1 VSEARLAEA
10 AARVDRL
17 GEWRRQQS
25 GALLRNPRIG
35 LTAAR
40 RAVRVEGSIRIDGN
54 PVVVQLSSTPS
65 QAAGVVPWG
74 VADPLARLGAHVTAL
89 ELDSA
94 PENLDGV
101 LSEAAERSLVLVV
114 KNLHRHPWMAALA
127 EAVLA
132 QRPDSILVEMGLPA
146 CRPAGA
152 AAYVT
157 TFGAARVCGIAA
169 AETMLGL

>member
-1 VSEARLAEA
+1 
-10 AARVDRL
+10 
-17 GEWRRQQS
+17 
-25 GALLRNPRIG
+25 
-35 LTAAR
+35 
-40 RAVRVEGSIRIDGN
+40 
-54 PVVVQLSSTPS
+54 
-65 QAAGVVPWG
+65 

-114 KNLHRHPWMAALA
+114 RNLHRHPWMAALT

-132 QRPDSILVEMGLPA
+132 RRPDAVLVEMGLPA
-146 CRPAGA
+146 CRPAAA
-152 AAYVT
+152 AAYVVT
-157 TFGAARVCGIAA
+157 HGASRVCGIAA